1 MRDVLGRLRAA
12 LTPQAVLLLAGTLL
26 LLAGLGVSS
35 SRGGQSMTELERRI
49 SRTLSGGEGAGEVRV
64 VILTRQTQQGTQSVL
79 SGTQTQQQPSGA
91 IAVAQ
96 GAGDPLVNLRLT
108 QALCSLLGL
117 PASAVSVMG
126 GSGGE

>member
-12 LTPQAVLLLAGTLL
+12 LTPQAALLLAGALL
-26 LLAGLGVSS
+26 LFAGFGAAS
-35 SRGGQSMTELERRI
+35 GGGSGGMTDLERRI
-49 SRTLSGGEGAGEVRV
+49 SRTLSGVEGAGEVRV
-64 VILTRQTQQGTQSVL
+64 VILTRQTKQGTQSVL
-79 SGTQTQQQPSGA
+79 SGTRAAEQPSGA

-96 GAGDPLVNLRLT
+96 GASDPLVNLRLT